1 MLIREAEIYREVA
14 TRRSFSRAAEA
25 LGMSQPAVSQ
35 TVANMEKKFGVKLLD
50 RSTRPCHLTEPGRVL
65 LQGCRDLLDSVRALE
80 DRVRGVAGRVA
91 GALRVH
97 SIYSVGLLQGP
108 AIEEFGRRYP
118 DVALR
123 LEYGHPEDVY
133 DAVLSDEAELGLVS
147 FARAGGPFTATPWQ
161 REEVVLA
168 VRPSHPLAAEGT
180 IRPDRL
186 MGEPLVALSNRL
198 KFRRQ
203 HDRWLKTAGVDADLS
218 YQFDSIELVKRAVEA
233 GAGVALLPE
242 PTVRREVD
250 LGTLSAVRVEG
261 VEWTRP
267 LSIVHRKKRP
277 RSAAADAFVDLL
289 LELADPA
296 REQDRPATT
305 ERTPAADPPR
315 EPQPPAAVTT

>member
-1 MLIREAEIYREVA
+1 MA
-14 TRRSFSRAAEA
+14 RSPSVHAAECSPSPSSTTGSDPTRGTTSSSSHA
-25 LGMSQPAVSQ
+25 TCPAPASSRGAAHCI
-35 TVANMEKKFGVKLLD
+35 TAPNAAAD
-50 RSTRPCHLTEPGRVL
+50 ARTTAHPTRLT
-65 LQGCRDLLDSVRALE
+65 A
-80 DRVRGVAGRVA
+80 
-91 GALRVH
+91 
-97 SIYSVGLLQGP
+97 VGDHP
-108 AIEEFGRRYP
+108 RRP
-118 DVALR
+118 SR
-123 LEYGHPEDVY
+123 R
-133 DAVLSDEAELGLVS
+133 VS